1 MAASAQRILLGV
13 LIDILSLILGK
24 LVILVD
30 GNYKNSYST
39 NQKWDFAK
47 KSHPVNCFYRN
58 ISCCRCRFTHK
69 PYLGKCLL
77 SDQGDHIMS
86 SNFL

>member
-13 LIDILSLILGK
+13 LIDILCLILGK
-24 LVILVD
+24 LVILID
-30 GNYKNSYST
+30 GGYENSYSSS
-39 NQKWDFAK
+39 QKGDFAK
-47 KSHPVNCFYRN
+47 KSHRVNCFYRN
-58 ISCCRCRFTHK
+58 ISCYRCRFTHK

-77 SDQGDHIMS
+77 NDQGYHIMS